1 MAHGGRCMGLNRMVM
16 PTEKLRITPSS
27 SSCHPSSHPE
37 LPCRRERP
45 AVRRRE
51 RTLGRWH
58 VPLTFHG

>member
-37 LPCRRERP
+37 PPCHRERP
-45 AVRRRE
+45 AVAVAIGH
-51 RTLGRWH
+51 LANG
-58 VPLTFHG
+58 VPH